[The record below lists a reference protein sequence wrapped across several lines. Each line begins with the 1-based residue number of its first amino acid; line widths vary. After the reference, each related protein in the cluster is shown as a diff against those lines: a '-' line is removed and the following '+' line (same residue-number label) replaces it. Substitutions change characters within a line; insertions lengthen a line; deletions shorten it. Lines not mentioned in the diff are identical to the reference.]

1 MQRALEKIRP
11 HTLSSLPHQKTPA
24 TLLLALESTI
34 EEQKTE
40 QTATAYFALLLTTL
54 DGNIQKQN
62 VEMGDGDILPA
73 LLYLLATIAPFVSQP
88 VLRSNLP
95 TVLSLTAPLF
105 PSLLTHAPP
114 LRSQLS
120 LYYAMITSLDRS
132 QLELRDVRQAFASI
146 LQLCLDPRPKVRKRA
161 SDLVKDVLASPP
173 TPLLQHPY
181 ADRVAE
187 WVTAALAQVNQ
198 GPLSRS
204 KQGKSN
210 PGTEQAIHLLAFLR
224 PTLSFLP
231 TSSLPP
237 ISTLILSL
245 PRLGNTFLSQAAYSV
260 LSDLCSLNTEDDH
273 SHTTTSIPEILK
285 AILSFPP
292 ARSDAV
298 LSSTWIHLIGE
309 AMLVYGRTN
318 QSECSAEVGKAWK
331 TVWVFLESTDS
342 TIRKEA
348 SHTLGV
354 LSRCFTLSMIQ
365 AAASDGEKAVVAK
378 AISQISKALDSLTYN
393 RAVPDLLALTSSLIE
408 NLYSSE
414 GSTPALVQELCEPL
428 IRQIGQLRTQKSF
441 EYRESADSTL
451 ATVIRV
457 LGPQVLLSIL
467 PLNLEPRDR
476 EAGNEPRAYLLPLL
490 AQPHPSPLSHFVDY
504 FVPLS
509 ERMFD
514 LEQKAE
520 TEGRQ
525 SESKVWHVL
534 VAQTWAGFCGYCH
547 GTPDLDQAL
556 TQAFSQL
563 LSQLLYSQLELR
575 PAVLKALRTMVD
587 SNRAIARSTEGAVN
601 PNRITAELA
610 SRNIEFLRKQ
620 AESWLAVFFNVFGS
634 VGRDSRNSVG
644 DVITSWVS
652 IAGESNIGKAYAK
665 VFEMFKA
672 NLRQPTN
679 GSSDDNTII
688 ITQDLLVML
697 LPHLSTT
704 NAKALFAVCL
714 SEEVLCSKA
723 NGVQKRGYKILCRLL
738 ECGNISIDTE
748 SVIRQLGEYT
758 DGLVPAAKKD
768 RFALLAS
775 LIPLISPSAMHLI
788 PSLIPEA
795 VLGTKE
801 PSDKARNAAF
811 DLIIAMGRKMSEG
824 GVVKRNMIDGMDED
838 SQEDATANI
847 EEFMMMVSGGLAGA
861 TPHMISATV
870 TALSRLV
877 FEFNAAISTQ
887 MHTEIFTTLL
897 VFLTSA
903 NREIVKSILGF
914 VKLAIHSLPVEIIR
928 PHLKVL
934 VPGLLSWSHDHKNH
948 FKAKVRHIF
957 ERMLRRFSW
966 EEVYLCAGEEEAAK
980 VIINIKKRKE
990 RAKRKKANK
999 EESDKEAPV
1008 KTTTG
1013 DAFEDVLY
1021 GSESELEDSDDEQEP
1036 TQPTNKRNQRKFEGS
1051 RLRMDNDEPMDLLQG
1066 TASRVTNIQSSRR
1079 RKPGQEA
1086 SRFKTDDDTGKMILD
1101 DSDDDEAGDANT
1113 DVAGEAYRESLTSAD
1128 GFKRGANG
1136 RVKFNKDTKKRRRED
1151 SAVDEDVEMG
1161 DGDISTKVQKSKR
1174 KSDVKI
1180 GHEFKA
1186 KRAGGDVKRGALDP
1200 HAYLTLSQVSKR
1212 GGRKGQQRM
1221 GITGKR

>member
-62 VEMGDGDILPA
+62 VDMGDGDILPA

-120 LYYAMITSLDRS
+120 LYHAILTSLDRS
-132 QLELRDVRQAFASI
+132 QLELKDVRQAFASI

-187 WVTAALAQVNQ
+187 WVTAALAEVNQ
-198 GPLSRS
+198 SPLSRS
-204 KQGKSN
+204 KQGKSG

-231 TSSLPP
+231 PSSLPP
-237 ISTLILSL
+237 ISTLILAL
-245 PRLGNTFLSQAAYSV
+245 PRLRNSFLSQAAYSV
-260 LSDLCSLNTEDDH
+260 LSDLCSLNREDDH

-298 LSSTWIHLIGE
+298 LSSAWIHLIGE
-309 AMLVYGRTN
+309 AMLIYGRTN
-318 QSECSAEVGKAWK
+318 QSECSAEVGKTWK

-342 TIRKEA
+342 AIRKEA

-378 AISQISKALDSLTYN
+378 AISQISKALDTLTYN

-414 GSTPALVQELCEPL
+414 GSTSALVQKLCEPL
-428 IRQIGQLRTQKSF
+428 VRQIGQLRTQKGF

-451 ATVIRV
+451 ATVTRV
-457 LGPQVLLSIL
+457 LGPQALLSIL
-467 PLNLEPRDR
+467 PLNLEPKDR

-490 AQPHPSPLSHFVDY
+490 VQPHPSPLSHFVDY

-525 SESKVWHVL
+525 SESKVWN
-534 VAQTWAGFCGYCH
+534 WAGFSGYCH

-575 PAVLKALRTMVD
+575 PSVLKALRTMVD
-587 SNRAIARSTEGAVN
+587 SNRAIAMSTEGAVN
-601 PNRITAELA
+601 PTRITAELA
-610 SRNIEFLRKQ
+610 SRNIEFLRTQ

-634 VGRDSRNSVG
+634 VSRDSRNSVG
-644 DVITSWVS
+644 DVIASWVS
-652 IAGESNIGKAYAK
+652 IAGESNIGKAYAN
-665 VFEMFKA
+665 VFKMFKA
-672 NLRQPTN
+672 NLRQPSN

-688 ITQDLLVML
+688 ITQDLLIML

-704 NAKALFAVCL
+704 DAIALFAVCL
-714 SEEVLCSKA
+714 SEEVLCSKV
-723 NGVQKRGYKILCRLL
+723 NGVQKRGYKILWRLV

-758 DGLVPAAKKD
+758 DGLD
-768 RFALLAS
+768 RFTLLAA
-775 LIPLISPSAMHLI
+775 LIPAISPSAMHLI

-838 SQEDATANI
+838 SQEDGMFSLPPANI

-877 FEFNAAISTQ
+877 FEFKDPISIQ

-934 VPGLLSWSHDHKNH
+934 VPGLLGWSHDHKNH

-966 EEVYLCAGEEEAAK
+966 EEVHTCAGEEEAAK

-999 EESDKEAPV
+999 EESDNETPV
-1008 KTTTG
+1008 KATTG

-1021 GSESELEDSDDEQEP
+1021 GSESELEDSDDEREP
-1036 TQPTNKRNQRKFEGS
+1036 TQTTNKRNQRKFEGS

-1066 TASRVTNIQSSRR
+1066 TASRVTNVQSSRR

-1086 SRFKTDDDTGKMILD
+1086 SRFKTDDDTGKLIID
-1101 DSDDDEAGDANT
+1101 DSDDDEADDAKA
-1113 DVAGEAYRESLTSAD
+1113 DVAGEAYRESLTSVD

-1151 SAVDEDVEMG
+1151 GAIDEDVEMG
-1161 DGDISTKVQKSKR
+1161 EGDISTKVQKSKR
-1174 KSDVKI
+1174 NSDMKI

-1186 KRAGGDVKRGALDP
+1186 KRAGGDVKKGGLDP
-1200 HAYLTLSQVSKR
+1200 HAYLTLSQASKR
-1212 GGRKGQQRM
+1212 GGRKGQPRM

>member
-11 HTLSSLPHQKTPA
+11 HTVSSLSHQKIPA

-40 QTATAYFALLLTTL
+40 RTPTAYFALLLTTL

-120 LYYAMITSLDRS
+120 LYHAIFMALDRS

-173 TPLLQHPY
+173 APLLQHPY

-187 WVTAALAQVNQ
+187 WVTAALVEVNQ

-204 KQGKSN
+204 KQGKSS
-210 PGTEQAIHLLAFLR
+210 PGAEQAIHLLAFLR
-224 PTLSFLP
+224 PILSYLSP
-231 TSSLPP
+231 PSLPLIP
-237 ISTLILSL
+237 TLILSL
-245 PRLGNTFLSQAAYSV
+245 PRLGNTFLSQAAYST
-260 LSDLCSLNTEDDH
+260 LSDLCSLNTEDDY
-273 SHTTTSIPEILK
+273 SHTTTSIPDILK

-292 ARSDAV
+292 SRSDAS
-298 LSSTWIHLIGE
+298 LSSTWIHLVGE
-309 AMLVYGRTN
+309 AMLVYRRTN
-318 QSECSAEVGKAWK
+318 QSQCSVEVGKAWK
-331 TVWVFLESTDS
+331 TVWLFLESSDS
-342 TIRKEA
+342 AIRKEA

-354 LSRCFTLSMIQ
+354 LSRCFSLSMIHT
-365 AAASDGEKAVVAK
+365 AVSDSEKAVVAK
-378 AISQISKALDSLTYN
+378 AISQISKALESLTYN

-408 NLYSSE
+408 NLYSIE
-414 GSTPALVQELCEPL
+414 GSMPALVQELCDPL
-428 IRQIGQLRTQKSF
+428 IRQIGQLRTQKGF

-451 ATVIRV
+451 GTAIRV

-467 PLNLEPRDR
+467 PLNLEPKDRD
-476 EAGNEPRAYLLPLL
+476 AGHEPRAYLLPLL

-504 FVPLS
+504 FVPFS
-509 ERMFD
+509 ERIFD

-534 VAQTWAGFCGYCH
+534 VAQTWAGFAGYCH
-547 GTPDLDQAL
+547 GTPDLEQSL

-575 PAVLKALRTMVD
+575 PAVLKGLRTMVD
-587 SNRAIARSTEGAVN
+587 SNRAIAASTEGAVN

-610 SRNIEFLRKQ
+610 SHNIEFLRTQ

-644 DVITSWVS
+644 DVIASWVS
-652 IAGESNIGKAYAK
+652 IAGESNIAKAYAK
-665 VFEMFKA
+665 VLEMFKT
-672 NLRQPTN
+672 NLHQPPH
-679 GSSDDNTII
+679 GSSDDNMVI
-688 ITQDLLVML
+688 ITQDLLIML
-697 LPHLSTT
+697 LSHLSATDA
-704 NAKALFAVCL
+704 NALLTLCL
-714 SEEVLCSKA
+714 SEEVLCSKD
-723 NGVQKRGYKILCRLL
+723 NGVQKRGYKTLCRLV
-738 ECGNISIDTE
+738 ECGNVSIDTE

-775 LIPLISPSAMHLI
+775 LVPSIPSSAMHLI

-847 EEFMMMVSGGLAGA
+847 EEFMMMISGGLAGA

-877 FEFNAAISTQ
+877 FEFKDEISTQ

-928 PHLKVL
+928 PHLNVL
-934 VPGLLSWSHDHKNH
+934 VPGLLGWSHDHKNH

-957 ERMLRRFSW
+957 ERILRRFTW
-966 EEVYLCAGEEEAAK
+966 EEVHSCAGEDEAAK

-999 EESDKEAPV
+999 EESDNDVPV
-1008 KTTTG
+1008 KATTG

-1036 TQPTNKRNQRKFEGS
+1036 TKPTNPRNQRKFEGS

-1066 TASRVTNIQSSRR
+1066 TASRVTNVQSSRR

-1086 SRFKTDDDTGKMILD
+1086 SQFKTDDDTGKMIID
-1101 DSDDDEAGDANT
+1101 DSDNDEAGDAKT
-1113 DVAGEAYRESLTSAD
+1113 DVAGEAYRESITSVD

-1161 DGDISTKVQKSKR
+1161 DGDISYKVQTSKR
-1174 KSDVKI
+1174 KSDVKL

-1186 KRAGGDVKRGALDP
+1186 KRAGGDTKKGTLDP
-1200 HAYLTLSQVSKR
+1200 HAYLTLSQASKR
-1212 GGRKGQQRM
+1212 GGRKGQPRM
-1221 GITGKR
+1221 GIAGKR